1 MVELAGLKTHWRHSG
16 RSLDKWIVFSR
27 VRAQSLTLASVQ
39 IVASL
44 ADFTPEV
51 MLNAPTKSELVA
63 SDLTQTEPM
72 ASSIRE
78 PGQGDAAD
86 QGTP

>member
-1 MVELAGLKTHWRHSG
+1 MDSLQSGSRTELDAR
-16 RSLDKWIVFSR
+16 IN
-27 VRAQSLTLASVQ
+27 Q
-39 IVASL
+39 IVALL

-72 ASSIRE
+72 ASSIQD

-86 QGTP
+86 QGTPREA